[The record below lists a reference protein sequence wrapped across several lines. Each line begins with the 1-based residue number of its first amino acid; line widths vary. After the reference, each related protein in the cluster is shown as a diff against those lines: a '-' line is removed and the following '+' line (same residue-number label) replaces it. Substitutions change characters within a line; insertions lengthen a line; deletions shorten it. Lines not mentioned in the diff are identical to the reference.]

1 MSRRKIT
8 PDTSPGRAPTIA
20 PNVASAA
27 TPAAGLGT
35 APAIEMHGITRVFEG
50 SERAVLDHLD
60 LVVER
65 GEFLAIIGPSGSGK
79 STLLNA
85 IGLLDTPT
93 SGTYSLFGK
102 NTEGLSDRERD
113 EMRRD
118 HLGFIFQSSNM
129 LLDETSTTNASMGLR
144 VQGVPYGERLQR
156 TEETL
161 EFLGL
166 SDRASIRTRY
176 LSGGEKQRCAIAR
189 ALATRPP
196 LILADEPTGN
206 LDSHNSAKVIE
217 ILQRINAT
225 GCTVLVITHDPE
237 VAAAAR
243 RVIRIEDGQLHEQSR
258 ADLVIRIEDGQ
269 LHEQSRADLAT
280 VPVAEVPVAEAVPA
294 TTDTPAEA
302 TVGAPVDAPATLA
315 VGEKPATHRRG
326 SFLTDDSIEAIS
338 ALTSRPL
345 RTLLLGLSFALGVG
359 GLISASGMSESASY
373 QVNQRLLGSEQST
386 LYISDRDN
394 DQNMLGTYRQ
404 GESAQNVADRISA
417 LDYVKNT
424 GFVSSVAPADVRIT
438 RFSPYEDEPKTAIGL
453 SSTSK
458 TRLEQIGARMNP
470 ETLRALEQM
479 NSTLTQQN
487 VADRERAEQ
496 LSGAIV
502 SVSAARA
509 LGIIPED
516 KAADNATTEPRPGEL
531 PAVEYGIKLGGLPQV
546 APGVSIWVEGQ
557 LMPVI
562 GLFDPGNSGYEFRN
576 TVIVSPGTLQR
587 TGRGQVTY
595 IAETERGYGK
605 AVAKAIPL
613 TLKPAEPSQINV
625 ETPSDLQSLR
635 ASIASDLGLYVG
647 VLSGI
652 LLVLASLSAATA
664 MYLSVQS
671 RTAEIALRRAI
682 GSSKWLIAR
691 IFLMEGV
698 MLGVLGGSIGACS
711 GMIATIILSLVQGW
725 QAVLSPGFVVLGV
738 GVGALTGLV
747 SSAYPAWVASRKSP
761 ADAMRG

>member
-8 PDTSPGRAPTIA
+8 PERAPDGMTV
-20 PNVASAA
+20 PHSRGE
-27 TPAAGLGT
+27 AAGLGT

-144 VQGVPYGERLQR
+144 VQGVPYSERLQR

-206 LDSHNSAKVIE
+206 LDSHNSAKDIE

-258 ADLVIRIEDGQ
+258 ADL
-269 LHEQSRADLAT
+269 AT
-280 VPVAEVPVAEAVPA
+280 VPVAEVPIA
-294 TTDTPAEA
+294 TDTPAEA
-302 TVGAPVDAPATLA
+302 TVGAPAGLAP
-315 VGEKPATHRRG
+315 GEKPTAHRRG

-487 VADRERAEQ
+487 VADRERSEQ

-546 APGVSIWVEGQ
+546 APGVSIWVDGQ
-557 LMPVI
+557 LMPVV

>member
-1 MSRRKIT
+1 MTAPRIRGDAAEHDVAL
-8 PDTSPGRAPTIA
+8 DTM
-20 PNVASAA
+20 PN
-27 TPAAGLGT
+27 T
-35 APAIEMHGITRVFEG
+35 APAIEMRGITRIFEG
-50 SERAVLDHLD
+50 SERPVLDHLD

-113 EMRRD
+113 EIRRD

-129 LLDETSTTNASMGLR
+129 LLDETSMTNASMGLR
-144 VQGVPYGERLQR
+144 VQGVPYSERLQR

-243 RVIRIEDGQLHEQSR
+243 RVIRIEDGRLHEQSR
-258 ADLVIRIEDGQ
+258 AD
-269 LHEQSRADLAT
+269 SAT
-280 VPVAEVPVAEAVPA
+280 VPVAEVVPVAA
-294 TTDTPAEA
+294 DTPAEA
-302 TVGAPVDAPATLA
+302 TVDAPVSLAP
-315 VGEKPATHRRG
+315 GEKPASHRRG

-394 DQNMLGTYRQ
+394 DQNVLGTYRQ

-424 GFVSSVAPADVRIT
+424 GFVSNVAPADVRIT

-453 SSTSK
+453 TSTSK

-479 NSTLTQQN
+479 NSTLTREN

-531 PAVEYGIKLGGLPQV
+531 PTVEYGIKLGGLPQV
-546 APGVSIWVEGQ
+546 APGVSIWVDGQ

-576 TVIVSPGTLQR
+576 TVIVSPGKLQR

-711 GMIATIILSLVQGW
+711 GMIATIMLSLVQGW
-725 QAVLSPGFVVLGV
+725 QAILSPGFVVLGV

>member
-8 PDTSPGRAPTIA
+8 PDASPGRAPTVA

-50 SERAVLDHLD
+50 SERAVLDRLD

-144 VQGVPYGERLQR
+144 VQGVPYSERLQR

-206 LDSHNSAKVIE
+206 LDSHNNAKVIE

-243 RVIRIEDGQLHEQSR
+243 RVIRIEDGRLHEQSR
-258 ADLVIRIEDGQ
+258 AD
-269 LHEQSRADLAT
+269 STT
-280 VPVAEVPVAEAVPA
+280 VPVTEAVPA
-294 TTDTPAEA
+294 ATDTPAET
-302 TVGAPVDAPATLA
+302 TVETPVEAPASLA
-315 VGEKPATHRRG
+315 PGEKPATHRRG

-487 VADRERAEQ
+487 IADRERAEQ

-509 LGIIPED
+509 LGILPED

-531 PAVEYGIKLGGLPQV
+531 PAVDYGIKLGGLPQV
-546 APGVSIWVEGQ
+546 APGVSIWVDGQ
-557 LMPVI
+557 LMPVV

-576 TVIVSPGTLQR
+576 MVIVSPGTLQR

>member
-1 MSRRKIT
+1 
-8 PDTSPGRAPTIA
+8 
-20 PNVASAA
+20 
-27 TPAAGLGT
+27 
-35 APAIEMHGITRVFEG
+35 MHGITRIFEG
-50 SERAVLDHLD
+50 SDRPVLDHLD

-144 VQGVPYGERLQR
+144 VQGVPYSERLQR

-243 RVIRIEDGQLHEQSR
+243 RVIRIEDGRLHEQGRTDS
-258 ADLVIRIEDGQ
+258 
-269 LHEQSRADLAT
+269 
-280 VPVAEVPVAEAVPA
+280 VAVSVV
-294 TTDTPAEA
+294 TDTPAEA
-302 TVGAPVDAPATLA
+302 TVDAPANAPVSLA
-315 VGEKPATHRRG
+315 PGEKPATHRRG

-453 SSTSK
+453 SSASK

-479 NSTLTQQN
+479 NSTLTLQN

-516 KAADNATTEPRPGEL
+516 KAADNATAEPRPGEM
-531 PAVEYGIKLGGLPQV
+531 PVVDYGIKLGGLPQV
-546 APGVSIWVEGQ
+546 APGVSIWVDGQ

>member
-8 PDTSPGRAPTIA
+8 PDASPGRAPTVA

-50 SERAVLDHLD
+50 SERAVLDRLD

-258 ADLVIRIEDGQ
+258 ADL
-269 LHEQSRADLAT
+269 AT
-280 VPVAEVPVAEAVPA
+280 VPVAEAPVAEAVPA
-294 TTDTPAEA
+294 ATDTPAET
-302 TVGAPVDAPATLA
+302 TVGAPAGLAP
-315 VGEKPATHRRG
+315 GEKPATHCRG

-479 NSTLTQQN
+479 NSTLTHEN

-509 LGIIPED
+509 LGILPED

-531 PAVEYGIKLGGLPQV
+531 PAVDYGIKLGGLPQV
-546 APGVSIWVEGQ
+546 APGVSIWVDGQ
-557 LMPVI
+557 LMPVV

-595 IAETERGYGK
+595 ITETERGYGK

>member
-35 APAIEMHGITRVFEG
+35 APAIEMHGITRIFEG

-144 VQGVPYGERLQR
+144 VQGVPYSERLQR

-243 RVIRIEDGQLHEQSR
+243 RVIRIEDGR
-258 ADLVIRIEDGQ
+258 

-280 VPVAEVPVAEAVPA
+280 VPVAEAVPA
-294 TTDTPAEA
+294 ATDTPAEA
-302 TVGAPVDAPATLA
+302 TVGAPVDASASLA
-315 VGEKPATHRRG
+315 PGEKPATHRRG

-487 VADRERAEQ
+487 VADRERSEQ

-546 APGVSIWVEGQ
+546 APSVSIWVEGQ

-595 IAETERGYGK
+595 ITETERGYGK

>member
-8 PDTSPGRAPTIA
+8 PERAPDGMTA
-20 PNVASAA
+20 PHGRGEAA
-27 TPAAGLGT
+27 VLNAAPGT

-144 VQGVPYGERLQR
+144 VQGVPYSERLQR

-258 ADLVIRIEDGQ
+258 AD
-269 LHEQSRADLAT
+269 SAT
-280 VPVAEVPVAEAVPA
+280 VPVAEVA
-294 TTDTPAEA
+294 TDTPAEA
-302 TVGAPVDAPATLA
+302 TVDASAGLAP
-315 VGEKPATHRRG
+315 GEKPATHRRG

-479 NSTLTQQN
+479 NSPLTLQN

-516 KAADNATTEPRPGEL
+516 KAADNATAEPRPGEM
-531 PAVEYGIKLGGLPQV
+531 PVVDYGIKLGGLPQV
-546 APGVSIWVEGQ
+546 APGVSIWVDGQ

>member
-1 MSRRKIT
+1 MSRRNRI
-8 PDTSPGRAPTIA
+8 PERAPDAMTA
-20 PNVASAA
+20 PRIRGDAAEHDVALD
-27 TPAAGLGT
+27 TMPNT
-35 APAIEMHGITRVFEG
+35 APAIEMRGITRIFEG
-50 SERAVLDHLD
+50 SERPVLDHLD

-113 EMRRD
+113 EFRRD

-129 LLDETSTTNASMGLR
+129 LLDETSMTNASMGLR
-144 VQGVPYGERLQR
+144 VQGVPHSERLQR

-166 SDRASIRTRY
+166 SGRASIRTRY

-217 ILQRINAT
+217 ILQCINAT

-243 RVIRIEDGQLHEQSR
+243 RVIRIEDGRLHEQSR
-258 ADLVIRIEDGQ
+258 AD
-269 LHEQSRADLAT
+269 SAT
-280 VPVAEVPVAEAVPA
+280 VPVAEVVPVAA
-294 TTDTPAEA
+294 DTPAEA
-302 TVGAPVDAPATLA
+302 TVDAPVSLAP
-315 VGEKPATHRRG
+315 GEKPASHRRG

-394 DQNMLGTYRQ
+394 DQNVLGTYRQ

-479 NSTLTQQN
+479 NSTLTREN

-531 PAVEYGIKLGGLPQV
+531 PTVEYGIKLGGLPQV
-546 APGVSIWVEGQ
+546 APGVSIWVDGQ

-576 TVIVSPGTLQR
+576 TVIVSPGKLQR

-711 GMIATIILSLVQGW
+711 GMIATIMLSLVQGW
-725 QAVLSPGFVVLGV
+725 QAILSPGFVVLGV

>member
-1 MSRRKIT
+1 MSRHHGI
-8 PDTSPGRAPTIA
+8 PERAPDGMTAPQVRGEAAGLDTAPNIA
-20 PNVASAA
+20 PN
-27 TPAAGLGT
+27 TDPNT
-35 APAIEMHGITRVFEG
+35 APAIEMRGITRIFEG
-50 SERAVLDHLD
+50 SDRPVLDHLN

-243 RVIRIEDGQLHEQSR
+243 RVIRIEDGRLHEQSR
-258 ADLVIRIEDGQ
+258 AE
-269 LHEQSRADLAT
+269 LAA
-280 VPVAEVPVAEAVPA
+280 VPVAGAVPA
-294 TTDTPAEA
+294 ATDTPTEA
-302 TVGAPVDAPATLA
+302 PVGAPVDASASLA
-315 VGEKPATHRRG
+315 PGEKPATHRRG

-479 NSTLTQQN
+479 NATLTQEN
-487 VADRERAEQ
+487 VADRERSEQ

-546 APGVSIWVEGQ
+546 APGVSIWVDGQ

-576 TVIVSPGTLQR
+576 SVIVSPGALQR

-613 TLKPAEPSQINV
+613 ALKPAEPSQINV

>member
-8 PDTSPGRAPTIA
+8 PDKSPGRAPTPA
-20 PNVASAA
+20 PNVAPAA
-27 TPAAGLGT
+27 TPTAGIGT

-50 SERAVLDHLD
+50 SDRPVLDHLD

-144 VQGVPYGERLQR
+144 VQGVPYSERLQR

-243 RVIRIEDGQLHEQSR
+243 RVIRIEDGRLHEQSR
-258 ADLVIRIEDGQ
+258 ADLV
-269 LHEQSRADLAT
+269 T
-280 VPVAEVPVAEAVPA
+280 VPVAEAVSSVA
-294 TTDTPAEA
+294 DTPAEA
-302 TVGAPVDAPATLA
+302 TVGAPANAPATLA
-315 VGEKPATHRRG
+315 PGEKPATHRRG

-438 RFSPYEDEPKTAIGL
+438 RFSPYEDEPKTAISL

-479 NSTLTQQN
+479 NSTLTLQN

-516 KAADNATTEPRPGEL
+516 KAADNATAEPRPGEM
-531 PAVEYGIKLGGLPQV
+531 PVVDYGIKLGGLPQV
-546 APGVSIWVEGQ
+546 APGVSIWVDGQ

>member
-144 VQGVPYGERLQR
+144 VQGVPYSERLQR

-243 RVIRIEDGQLHEQSR
+243 RVIRIEDGR
-258 ADLVIRIEDGQ
+258 

-280 VPVAEVPVAEAVPA
+280 VPVAEVVPVAQ
-294 TTDTPAEA
+294 DS
-302 TVGAPVDAPATLA
+302 PVDASASLA
-315 VGEKPATHRRG
+315 PGEKPATHRRG

-487 VADRERAEQ
+487 VADRERSEQ

-509 LGIIPED
+509 LGILPED

-546 APGVSIWVEGQ
+546 APGVSIWVDGQ

>member
-144 VQGVPYGERLQR
+144 VQGVPYSERLQR

-243 RVIRIEDGQLHEQSR
+243 RVIRIEDGRLHEQSR
-258 ADLVIRIEDGQ
+258 T
-269 LHEQSRADLAT
+269 DLAT
-280 VPVAEVPVAEAVPA
+280 VPVAEVPVAEAVPVA
-294 TTDTPAEA
+294 TATPAKA
-302 TVGAPVDAPATLA
+302 TVGAPAGLAP
-315 VGEKPATHRRG
+315 GEKPATHRRG

-394 DQNMLGTYRQ
+394 DENVLGTYRQ

-487 VADRERAEQ
+487 VADRERSEQ

-516 KAADNATTEPRPGEL
+516 KAADNATTEPRPGEM
-531 PAVEYGIKLGGLPQV
+531 PVVDYGIKLGGLPQV
-546 APGVSIWVEGQ
+546 APGVSIWVDGQ
-557 LMPVI
+557 LMPVV

-595 IAETERGYGK
+595 ITETERGYGK

>member
-1 MSRRKIT
+1 MSRRKRT

-144 VQGVPYGERLQR
+144 VQGVPYSERLQR

-258 ADLVIRIEDGQ
+258 ADL
-269 LHEQSRADLAT
+269 AT
-280 VPVAEVPVAEAVPA
+280 VPVAEAVPVA
-294 TTDTPAEA
+294 TDTPAEA
-302 TVGAPVDAPATLA
+302 TVGAPVDATTSLA
-315 VGEKPATHRRG
+315 PGEKPATHRRG

-487 VADRERAEQ
+487 VADRERSEQ

-531 PAVEYGIKLGGLPQV
+531 PAVDYGIKLGGLPQV

>member
-1 MSRRKIT
+1 MSRRKRT
-8 PDTSPGRAPTIA
+8 PDASPGRAPTVA

-243 RVIRIEDGQLHEQSR
+243 RVIRIEDGRLHEQSR
-258 ADLVIRIEDGQ
+258 AD
-269 LHEQSRADLAT
+269 SAT
-280 VPVAEVPVAEAVPA
+280 VPVVEAVPVA
-294 TTDTPAEA
+294 TDTPAET
-302 TVGAPVDAPATLA
+302 TVGAPVDASASLA
-315 VGEKPATHRRG
+315 PGEKPATHRRG

-487 VADRERAEQ
+487 VADRERSEQ

-509 LGIIPED
+509 LGILPED

-531 PAVEYGIKLGGLPQV
+531 PAVDYGIKLGGLPQV
-546 APGVSIWVEGQ
+546 APGVSIWVDGQ
-557 LMPVI
+557 LMPVV

>member
-144 VQGVPYGERLQR
+144 VQGVPYSERLQR

-243 RVIRIEDGQLHEQSR
+243 RVIRIEDGR
-258 ADLVIRIEDGQ
+258 

-280 VPVAEVPVAEAVPA
+280 VPVAEVA
-294 TTDTPAEA
+294 TDTPAET
-302 TVGAPVDAPATLA
+302 TVGVPVDAPASLA
-315 VGEKPATHRRG
+315 AGEKPATHRRG

-487 VADRERAEQ
+487 VADRERSEQ

-531 PAVEYGIKLGGLPQV
+531 PAVDYGIKLGGLPQV

-725 QAVLSPGFVVLGV
+725 QAVLSPGFVALGV

>member
-1 MSRRKIT
+1 MSRRKRT
-8 PDTSPGRAPTIA
+8 PDASPGRAPTVA

-50 SERAVLDHLD
+50 SERAVLDRLD

-144 VQGVPYGERLQR
+144 VQGVPYSERLQR

-243 RVIRIEDGQLHEQSR
+243 RVIRIEDGR
-258 ADLVIRIEDGQ
+258 

-280 VPVAEVPVAEAVPA
+280 VPVAEVPSTEVAPVA
-294 TTDTPAEA
+294 TDTPAEA
-302 TVGAPVDAPATLA
+302 TVGAPAILAP
-315 VGEKPATHRRG
+315 GEKPATHRRG

-424 GFVSSVAPADVRIT
+424 GFISSVAPADVRIT

-487 VADRERAEQ
+487 VADRERSEQ

-531 PAVEYGIKLGGLPQV
+531 PAVDYGIKLGGLPQV
-546 APGVSIWVEGQ
+546 APGVSIWVDGQ

>member
-1 MSRRKIT
+1 MSRRKRT
-8 PDTSPGRAPTIA
+8 PDASPGRA

-243 RVIRIEDGQLHEQSR
+243 RVIRIEDGRLHEQSR
-258 ADLVIRIEDGQ
+258 AD
-269 LHEQSRADLAT
+269 SAT
-280 VPVAEVPVAEAVPA
+280 VPVAEAVPVA
-294 TTDTPAEA
+294 TDTPAET
-302 TVGAPVDAPATLA
+302 TVGAPVDASASLA
-315 VGEKPATHRRG
+315 PGEKPATHRRG

-487 VADRERAEQ
+487 VADRERSEQ

-531 PAVEYGIKLGGLPQV
+531 PAVDYGIKLGGLPQV
-546 APGVSIWVEGQ
+546 APGVSIWVDGQ

>member
-8 PDTSPGRAPTIA
+8 PDTSPGRAPTVA

-144 VQGVPYGERLQR
+144 VQGVPYSERLQR

-243 RVIRIEDGQLHEQSR
+243 RVIRIEDGRLHEQSR
-258 ADLVIRIEDGQ
+258 TD
-269 LHEQSRADLAT
+269 SAT
-280 VPVAEVPVAEAVPA
+280 VPVAEVVPVAQ
-294 TTDTPAEA
+294 DS
-302 TVGAPVDAPATLA
+302 PVDAPASLA
-315 VGEKPATHRRG
+315 PGEKPATHRRG

-453 SSTSK
+453 SSASK

-479 NSTLTQQN
+479 NSTLTLQN

-516 KAADNATTEPRPGEL
+516 KAADNATAEPRPGEM
-531 PAVEYGIKLGGLPQV
+531 PVVDYGIKLGGLPQV
-546 APGVSIWVEGQ
+546 APGVSIWVDGQ

>member
-1 MSRRKIT
+1 MSRRNRI
-8 PDTSPGRAPTIA
+8 SERAPDGVTTPQGRGEVA
-20 PNVASAA
+20 GLDTVPN
-27 TPAAGLGT
+27 AGLGT

-50 SERAVLDHLD
+50 SERPVLDHLD

-102 NTEGLSDRERD
+102 NTEGLSGRERD

-144 VQGVPYGERLQR
+144 VQGVPYSERLQR

-243 RVIRIEDGQLHEQSR
+243 RVIRIEDGRLHEQSR
-258 ADLVIRIEDGQ
+258 T
-269 LHEQSRADLAT
+269 DLAT
-280 VPVAEVPVAEAVPA
+280 VPVAEAVPA
-294 TTDTPAEA
+294 ATDTPAD
-302 TVGAPVDAPATLA
+302 APVSLAP
-315 VGEKPATHRRG
+315 GERPAAHRRG

-438 RFSPYEDEPKTAIGL
+438 RFSPNEDEPKTAIGL
-453 SSTSK
+453 SSASK

-479 NSTLTQQN
+479 NSTLTQEN

-516 KAADNATTEPRPGEL
+516 KAADNATTEPRPGEM
-531 PAVEYGIKLGGLPQV
+531 PVVDYGIKLGGLPQV
-546 APGVSIWVEGQ
+546 APGVSIWVDGQ
-557 LMPVI
+557 LIPVI

-576 TVIVSPGTLQR
+576 TVIVSPGKLQR

-698 MLGVLGGSIGACS
+698 ILGVLGGSIGACS
-711 GMIATIILSLVQGW
+711 GMIATIVLSLVQGW
-725 QAVLSPGFVVLGV
+725 QAILSPGFVVLGV

-747 SSAYPAWVASRKSP
+747 SSAYPAWVASRKNP

>member
-144 VQGVPYGERLQR
+144 VQGVPYSERLQR

-258 ADLVIRIEDGQ
+258 ADL
-269 LHEQSRADLAT
+269 AT
-280 VPVAEVPVAEAVPA
+280 VPVAEVPVAEAVPVA
-294 TTDTPAEA
+294 TDT
-302 TVGAPVDAPATLA
+302 PVDAPAPVDAAASLA
-315 VGEKPATHRRG
+315 PGEKPATHRRG

-546 APGVSIWVEGQ
+546 APGVSIWVDGQ
-557 LMPVI
+557 LMPVV

>member
-8 PDTSPGRAPTIA
+8 PDTSPGRAPTVA

-144 VQGVPYGERLQR
+144 VQGVPYSERLQR

-243 RVIRIEDGQLHEQSR
+243 RVIRIEDGRLHEQGRTDS
-258 ADLVIRIEDGQ
+258 V
-269 LHEQSRADLAT
+269 T
-280 VPVAEVPVAEAVPA
+280 VPVAEVVSSVA
-294 TTDTPAEA
+294 DTPAEA
-302 TVGAPVDAPATLA
+302 TVDAPANAPASLA
-315 VGEKPATHRRG
+315 PGEKPAAHRRG

-479 NSTLTQQN
+479 NATLTQQN
-487 VADRERAEQ
+487 VADRERSEQ

>member
-1 MSRRKIT
+1 MSRRKRT
-8 PDTSPGRAPTIA
+8 PDASPGRAPTIA

-243 RVIRIEDGQLHEQSR
+243 RVIRIEDGRLHEQSR
-258 ADLVIRIEDGQ
+258 AD
-269 LHEQSRADLAT
+269 SAT
-280 VPVAEVPVAEAVPA
+280 VPVAEAVPVA
-294 TTDTPAEA
+294 TDTPAET
-302 TVGAPVDAPATLA
+302 TVGAPVDASASLA
-315 VGEKPATHRRG
+315 PGEKPATHRRG

-487 VADRERAEQ
+487 VADRERSEQ

-546 APGVSIWVEGQ
+546 APGVSIWVDGQ
-557 LMPVI
+557 LMPVV

>member
-1 MSRRKIT
+1 MSRRNRI
-8 PDTSPGRAPTIA
+8 PERAPDAMTA
-20 PNVASAA
+20 PRIRGDAAEHDVALD
-27 TPAAGLGT
+27 TMPNT
-35 APAIEMHGITRVFEG
+35 APAIEMRGITRIFEG
-50 SERAVLDHLD
+50 SERPVLDHLD

-113 EMRRD
+113 EIRRD

-129 LLDETSTTNASMGLR
+129 LLDETSMTNASMGLR
-144 VQGVPYGERLQR
+144 VQGVPYSERLQR

-243 RVIRIEDGQLHEQSR
+243 RVIRIEDGRLHEQSR
-258 ADLVIRIEDGQ
+258 AD
-269 LHEQSRADLAT
+269 SAT
-280 VPVAEVPVAEAVPA
+280 VPVAEVVPVAA
-294 TTDTPAEA
+294 DTPAEA
-302 TVGAPVDAPATLA
+302 TVDAPVSLAP
-315 VGEKPATHRRG
+315 GEKPASHRRG

-394 DQNMLGTYRQ
+394 DQNVLGTYRQ

-479 NSTLTQQN
+479 NSTLTREN

-531 PAVEYGIKLGGLPQV
+531 PTVEYGIKLGGLPQV
-546 APGVSIWVEGQ
+546 APGVSIWVDGQ

-576 TVIVSPGTLQR
+576 MVIVSPGKLQR

-711 GMIATIILSLVQGW
+711 GMIATIMLSLVQGW
-725 QAVLSPGFVVLGV
+725 QAILSPGFVVLGV

>member
-1 MSRRKIT
+1 MSRRKRT
-8 PDTSPGRAPTIA
+8 PDASPGRAPTVA

-50 SERAVLDHLD
+50 SERAVLDRLD

-243 RVIRIEDGQLHEQSR
+243 RVIRIEDGRLHEQSR
-258 ADLVIRIEDGQ
+258 AD
-269 LHEQSRADLAT
+269 SAT
-280 VPVAEVPVAEAVPA
+280 VPVAEVVPVAQ
-294 TTDTPAEA
+294 DS
-302 TVGAPVDAPATLA
+302 PVDASASLA
-315 VGEKPATHRRG
+315 PGEKPTAHRRG

-487 VADRERAEQ
+487 VADRERSEQ

-509 LGIIPED
+509 LGILPED

-546 APGVSIWVEGQ
+546 APGVSIWVDGQ
-557 LMPVI
+557 LMPVV

-595 IAETERGYGK
+595 ITETERGYGK

>member
-1 MSRRKIT
+1 MSRRKRT
-8 PDTSPGRAPTIA
+8 PDASPGRAPTVA

-50 SERAVLDHLD
+50 SERAVLDRLD

-144 VQGVPYGERLQR
+144 VQGVPYSERLQR

-243 RVIRIEDGQLHEQSR
+243 RVIRIEDGRLHEQSR
-258 ADLVIRIEDGQ
+258 ADLV
-269 LHEQSRADLAT
+269 T
-280 VPVAEVPVAEAVPA
+280 VPVAEAVSSVA
-294 TTDTPAEA
+294 DTPAEA
-302 TVGAPVDAPATLA
+302 TVGAPANAPATLA

-453 SSTSK
+453 SSASK

-479 NSTLTQQN
+479 NSTLTLQN

-546 APGVSIWVEGQ
+546 APGVSIWVDGQ
-557 LMPVI
+557 LMPVV

>member
-1 MSRRKIT
+1 MSRRDRT
-8 PDTSPGRAPTIA
+8 PDASPGRAPTVA

-35 APAIEMHGITRVFEG
+35 APAIEMRGITRIFEG
-50 SERAVLDHLD
+50 SERAVLDQLD

-258 ADLVIRIEDGQ
+258 ADL
-269 LHEQSRADLAT
+269 AT
-280 VPVAEVPVAEAVPA
+280 VPVAEVA
-294 TTDTPAEA
+294 TDTPAEA
-302 TVGAPVDAPATLA
+302 TVGAPVDASASLA
-315 VGEKPATHRRG
+315 PGEKPATHRRG

-487 VADRERAEQ
+487 VADRERSEQ

-509 LGIIPED
+509 LGILPED

-546 APGVSIWVEGQ
+546 APGVSIWVDGQ

>member
-1 MSRRKIT
+1 MSRRKRT
-8 PDTSPGRAPTIA
+8 LDASPGRAPTVA

-35 APAIEMHGITRVFEG
+35 APAIEMRGITRIFEG
-50 SERAVLDHLD
+50 SDRPVLDRLD

-144 VQGVPYGERLQR
+144 VQGVPYSERLQR

-243 RVIRIEDGQLHEQSR
+243 RVIRIEDGR
-258 ADLVIRIEDGQ
+258 

-280 VPVAEVPVAEAVPA
+280 VPVAEVPIA
-294 TTDTPAEA
+294 TDTQAEA
-302 TVGAPVDAPATLA
+302 TVGAPVDASASLA
-315 VGEKPATHRRG
+315 PGEKPATHRRG

-438 RFSPYEDEPKTAIGL
+438 RFSPYEDEPKTAISL
-453 SSTSK
+453 NSTSK

-479 NSTLTQQN
+479 NATLTQEN
-487 VADRERAEQ
+487 VADRERSEQ

-531 PAVEYGIKLGGLPQV
+531 PTVDYGIKLGGLPQV
-546 APGVSIWVEGQ
+546 APGVSIWVDGQ
-557 LMPVI
+557 LMPVV

-576 TVIVSPGTLQR
+576 SVIVSPGTLQR

-613 TLKPAEPSQINV
+613 ALKPAEPSQINV

>member
-8 PDTSPGRAPTIA
+8 PDTSPGRAPTVA

-144 VQGVPYGERLQR
+144 VQGVPYSERLQR

-243 RVIRIEDGQLHEQSR
+243 RVIRIEDGR
-258 ADLVIRIEDGQ
+258 

-280 VPVAEVPVAEAVPA
+280 VPVAEAVPVA
-294 TTDTPAEA
+294 TDTPAEA
-302 TVGAPVDAPATLA
+302 TVGAPVDATTSLA
-315 VGEKPATHRRG
+315 PGEKPATHRRG

-531 PAVEYGIKLGGLPQV
+531 PAVDYGIKLGGLPQV

>member
-8 PDTSPGRAPTIA
+8 PERAPDGMTA
-20 PNVASAA
+20 PHGRGEAA
-27 TPAAGLGT
+27 VLNAVPGT
-35 APAIEMHGITRVFEG
+35 APAIEMRGITRVFEG
-50 SERAVLDHLD
+50 SERPVLDHLD

-144 VQGVPYGERLQR
+144 VQGVPYSERLQR

-243 RVIRIEDGQLHEQSR
+243 RVIRIEDGRLHEQGRTDS
-258 ADLVIRIEDGQ
+258 V
-269 LHEQSRADLAT
+269 T
-280 VPVAEVPVAEAVPA
+280 VPVAEVVSSVA
-294 TTDTPAEA
+294 DTPAEA
-302 TVGAPVDAPATLA
+302 TVDAPANAPASLA
-315 VGEKPATHRRG
+315 PGEKPAAHRRG

-516 KAADNATTEPRPGEL
+516 KVADNATTEPRPGEL

-546 APGVSIWVEGQ
+546 APGVSIWVDGQ
-557 LMPVI
+557 LMPVV

>member
-8 PDTSPGRAPTIA
+8 PERAPDGVTAPRDRGEAAA
-20 PNVASAA
+20 PN
-27 TPAAGLGT
+27 TT
-35 APAIEMHGITRVFEG
+35 PAIEMHGITRVFEG
-50 SERAVLDHLD
+50 SERPVLDHLD

-243 RVIRIEDGQLHEQSR
+243 RVIRIEDGRLHEQSR
-258 ADLVIRIEDGQ
+258 AET
-269 LHEQSRADLAT
+269 AT
-280 VPVAEVPVAEAVPA
+280 VPVTGLVADVP
-294 TTDTPAEA
+294 DTPTEA
-302 TVGAPVDAPATLA
+302 LPEAPADLA
-315 VGEKPATHRRG
+315 PGEKPSAHRRG

-359 GLISASGMSESASY
+359 GLISASGMSESASD

-386 LYISDRDN
+386 LYISDRDSDEN
-394 DQNMLGTYRQ
+394 VLGTYRQ

-479 NSTLTQQN
+479 NVTLTQED

-516 KAADNATTEPRPGEL
+516 KAADSATTEPRPGEI
-531 PAVEYGIKLGGLPQV
+531 PVVDYGIKLGGLPQV
-546 APGVSIWVEGQ
+546 APGVSIWVDGQ

-576 TVIVSPGTLQR
+576 MVIVSPGKLQR

-635 ASIASDLGLYVG
+635 ASVASDLGLYVG

-698 MLGVLGGSIGACS
+698 MLGVLGGSIGACA
-711 GMIATIILSLVQGW
+711 GMIATIVLSLVQGW
-725 QAVLSPGFVVLGV
+725 QAILSPGFVVLGV

-747 SSAYPAWVASRKSP
+747 SSAYPAWVASRKNP

>member
-1 MSRRKIT
+1 MSRHHGI
-8 PDTSPGRAPTIA
+8 PERAPDDMTTPQGRGEAAGLDTVPNIA
-20 PNVASAA
+20 PN
-27 TPAAGLGT
+27 TDPNT
-35 APAIEMHGITRVFEG
+35 APAIEMHGITRIFEG
-50 SERAVLDHLD
+50 SDRPVLDHLD

-144 VQGVPYGERLQR
+144 VQGVPYSERLQR

-243 RVIRIEDGQLHEQSR
+243 RVIRIEDGRLHEQSR
-258 ADLVIRIEDGQ
+258 SD
-269 LHEQSRADLAT
+269 SAT
-280 VPVAEVPVAEAVPA
+280 VPLTVVVSAA
-294 TTDTPAEA
+294 TDTPTEA
-302 TVGAPVDAPATLA
+302 LVGAPATFAP
-315 VGEKPATHRRG
+315 GEKPATHRRG

-479 NSTLTQQN
+479 NSTLTQEN
-487 VADRERAEQ
+487 VADRERSEQ

-531 PAVEYGIKLGGLPQV
+531 PTVDYGIKLGGLPQV
-546 APGVSIWVEGQ
+546 APGVSIWVDGQ

-576 TVIVSPGTLQR
+576 SVIVSPGTLQR

-613 TLKPAEPSQINV
+613 ALKPAEPSQINV

-725 QAVLSPGFVVLGV
+725 QAILLPGFVVLGV

>member
-1 MSRRKIT
+1 MSRRNRI
-8 PDTSPGRAPTIA
+8 PERAPDGVTTPQGRGEVA
-20 PNVASAA
+20 GFDTVPN
-27 TPAAGLGT
+27 AGLGT

-243 RVIRIEDGQLHEQSR
+243 RVIRIEDGRLHEQSR
-258 ADLVIRIEDGQ
+258 AE
-269 LHEQSRADLAT
+269 LA
-280 VPVAEVPVAEAVPA
+280 AVPVAEAVPITETVQA
-294 TTDTPAEA
+294 ATDTLA
-302 TVGAPVDAPATLA
+302 DAPATLA
-315 VGEKPATHRRG
+315 PGEKPAAHRRG

-386 LYISDRDN
+386 LYISDRDSDEN
-394 DQNMLGTYRQ
+394 VLGTYRQ

-438 RFSPYEDEPKTAIGL
+438 RFSPNEDEPKTAIGL
-453 SSTSK
+453 SSVSK

-479 NSTLTQQN
+479 NATLTQQN

-516 KAADNATTEPRPGEL
+516 KAADNATTEPRPGEM
-531 PAVEYGIKLGGLPQV
+531 PVVDYGIKLGGLPQV
-546 APGVSIWVEGQ
+546 APGVSIWVDGQ

-576 TVIVSPGTLQR
+576 TVIVSPGKLQR

-698 MLGVLGGSIGACS
+698 ILGVLGGSIGACS

-747 SSAYPAWVASRKSP
+747 SSAYPAWVASRKNP

>member
-1 MSRRKIT
+1 MSRRKRT
-8 PDTSPGRAPTIA
+8 PDASPGRAPTVA

-144 VQGVPYGERLQR
+144 VQGVPYSERLQR

-243 RVIRIEDGQLHEQSR
+243 RVIRIEDGRLHEQSR
-258 ADLVIRIEDGQ
+258 AD
-269 LHEQSRADLAT
+269 SAT
-280 VPVAEVPVAEAVPA
+280 VPVAQ
-294 TTDTPAEA
+294 DS
-302 TVGAPVDAPATLA
+302 PVDASASLA
-315 VGEKPATHRRG
+315 PGEKPATHRRG

-487 VADRERAEQ
+487 VADRERSEQ

-509 LGIIPED
+509 LGILPED

-531 PAVEYGIKLGGLPQV
+531 PAVDYGIKLGGLPQV
-546 APGVSIWVEGQ
+546 APGVSIWVDGQ
-557 LMPVI
+557 LMPVV

-595 IAETERGYGK
+595 ITETERGYGK

>member
-8 PDTSPGRAPTIA
+8 PERAPDGMTA
-20 PNVASAA
+20 PHGRGEAA
-27 TPAAGLGT
+27 VLNAVPGT
-35 APAIEMHGITRVFEG
+35 APAIEMRGITRVFEG

-144 VQGVPYGERLQR
+144 VQGVPYSERLQR

-258 ADLVIRIEDGQ
+258 ADL
-269 LHEQSRADLAT
+269 AT
-280 VPVAEVPVAEAVPA
+280 VPVAEAVPVA
-294 TTDTPAEA
+294 TDTPAEA
-302 TVGAPVDAPATLA
+302 TVGAPVDATTSLA
-315 VGEKPATHRRG
+315 PGEKPATHRRG

-487 VADRERAEQ
+487 VADRERSEQ

-516 KAADNATTEPRPGEL
+516 KDADNATTEPRPGEL
-531 PAVEYGIKLGGLPQV
+531 PAVDYGIKLGGLPQV

>member
-1 MSRRKIT
+1 MSRHHGI
-8 PDTSPGRAPTIA
+8 PERAPDGMTA
-20 PNVASAA
+20 PQGRGE
-27 TPAAGLGT
+27 AAGLDATPGTAPNAAPNT
-35 APAIEMHGITRVFEG
+35 APAIEMHGITRIFEG
-50 SERAVLDHLD
+50 SDRPVLDHLD

-206 LDSHNSAKVIE
+206 LDSHNSTKVIE

-243 RVIRIEDGQLHEQSR
+243 RVIRIEDGR
-258 ADLVIRIEDGQ
+258 

-280 VPVAEVPVAEAVPA
+280 VPVAEAVPA
-294 TTDTPAEA
+294 ATDTPAEA
-302 TVGAPVDAPATLA
+302 TVGAPVDASASLA
-315 VGEKPATHRRG
+315 PGEKPASHRRG

-479 NSTLTQQN
+479 NSTLTLQN
-487 VADRERAEQ
+487 VADRQRAEQ

-546 APGVSIWVEGQ
+546 APGVSIWVDGQ

-595 IAETERGYGK
+595 ITETERGYGK

>member
-8 PDTSPGRAPTIA
+8 PDTSPGRAPTVA

-35 APAIEMHGITRVFEG
+35 APAIEMHGITRIFEG

-144 VQGVPYGERLQR
+144 VQGVPYSERLQR

-258 ADLVIRIEDGQ
+258 ADL
-269 LHEQSRADLAT
+269 AT
-280 VPVAEVPVAEAVPA
+280 VPVAEVPSTEVAPVA
-294 TTDTPAEA
+294 TDTPAEA
-302 TVGAPVDAPATLA
+302 TVGASAGLAP
-315 VGEKPATHRRG
+315 GEKPATHRRG

-487 VADRERAEQ
+487 VADRERSEQ

-509 LGIIPED
+509 LGILPED

-613 TLKPAEPSQINV
+613 ALKPAEPSQINV

>member
-1 MSRRKIT
+1 MSRHHGI
-8 PDTSPGRAPTIA
+8 PERAPDGMTAPQGRGEAAGLDTVPNIA
-20 PNVASAA
+20 PN
-27 TPAAGLGT
+27 TD
-35 APAIEMHGITRVFEG
+35 PAIEMHGITRIFEG
-50 SERAVLDHLD
+50 SDRPVLDHLD

-243 RVIRIEDGQLHEQSR
+243 RVIRIEDGRLHEQSR
-258 ADLVIRIEDGQ
+258 AD
-269 LHEQSRADLAT
+269 SAT
-280 VPVAEVPVAEAVPA
+280 VPLTEVVSAA
-294 TTDTPAEA
+294 TDT
-302 TVGAPVDAPATLA
+302 PVDAPASLA
-315 VGEKPATHRRG
+315 PGEKPATHRRG

-453 SSTSK
+453 SSASK

-479 NSTLTQQN
+479 NSTLTLQN
-487 VADRERAEQ
+487 IADRERAEQ

-531 PAVEYGIKLGGLPQV
+531 PTVDYGIKLGGLPQV

-557 LMPVI
+557 LMPVV

>member
-258 ADLVIRIEDGQ
+258 ADL
-269 LHEQSRADLAT
+269 AT
-280 VPVAEVPVAEAVPA
+280 VPVAEVPVA
-294 TTDTPAEA
+294 TDTPAEA
-302 TVGAPVDAPATLA
+302 TVGVPVDATTSLA
-315 VGEKPATHRRG
+315 PGEKPAAHRRG

-479 NSTLTQQN
+479 NATLTQQN
-487 VADRERAEQ
+487 VADRERSEQ

-531 PAVEYGIKLGGLPQV
+531 PTVDYGIKLGGLPQV
-546 APGVSIWVEGQ
+546 APGVSIWVDGQ
-557 LMPVI
+557 LMPVV

-613 TLKPAEPSQINV
+613 ALKPAEPSQINV

>member
-8 PDTSPGRAPTIA
+8 PDTSPGRAPTVA

-50 SERAVLDHLD
+50 SERAVLDNLD

-102 NTEGLSDRERD
+102 NTEGLRDRERD

-144 VQGVPYGERLQR
+144 VQGVPYGERLQC

-243 RVIRIEDGQLHEQSR
+243 RVIRIEDGRLHEQSR
-258 ADLVIRIEDGQ
+258 AD
-269 LHEQSRADLAT
+269 SAT
-280 VPVAEVPVAEAVPA
+280 VPVAEAVPVA
-294 TTDTPAEA
+294 TDTPAET
-302 TVGAPVDAPATLA
+302 TVGAPVDASASLA
-315 VGEKPATHRRG
+315 PGEKPATHRRG

-487 VADRERAEQ
+487 VADRERSEQ

-557 LMPVI
+557 LMPVV